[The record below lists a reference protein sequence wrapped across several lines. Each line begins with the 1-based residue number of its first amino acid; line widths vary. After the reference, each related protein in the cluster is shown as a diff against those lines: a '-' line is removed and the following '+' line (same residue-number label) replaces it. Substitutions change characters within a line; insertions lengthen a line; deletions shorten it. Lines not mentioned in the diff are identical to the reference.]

1 MKLGWSVP
9 ARLVRWVV
17 GCAVNA
23 AVAIAVTGRSDLPW
37 VWATVVLAAA
47 ITLPAVLSIDPELL
61 RERRKPGPGAR
72 DRVSVRLLMA
82 LYLVQMGLAL
92 LDVGRLHWSDT
103 VPAALHVLGL
113 VCNAAG
119 FMIILWSIRVNRFF
133 SSVVRIQTDRGHELV
148 TAGPYG
154 IVRHPGYAGMLL
166 AYPTAALAIGSWWAV
181 VPGVLCGLV
190 VLRRCALEDRY
201 LTENLAGYPAYR
213 ARVRCRL
220 IPGLW

>member
-9 ARLVRWVV
+9 ARLLRWVV

-23 AVAIAVTGRSDLPW
+23 AVALAVTGRWGLPW
-37 VWATVVLAAA
+37 VWATVVLAAV

-82 LYLVQMGLAL
+82 CYIVQVVLAL

-103 VPAALHVLGL
+103 VPAVLHVAGL
-113 VCNAAG
+113 AGNAAG
-119 FMIILWSIRVNRFF
+119 FVVILWSIRVNRFF
-133 SSVVRIQTDRGHELV
+133 SSVVRIQTDRGHQLV
-148 TAGPYG
+148 TTGPYG

-166 AYPTAALAIGSWWAV
+166 AYPTASLAIGSWWAV
-181 VPGVLCGLV
+181 LPGALCGLV
-190 VLRRCALEDRY
+190 VLRRCALEDTY
-201 LTENLAGYPAYR
+201 LTANLAGYPTYR
-213 ARVRCRL
+213 EQVRFRL